1 MLVQGKYLVKIDS
14 LGVIL
19 CRVFLES
26 DPAPNEHTH
35 IRTNKMI
42 FLLS

>member
-26 DPAPNEHTH
+26 DPAPNEH